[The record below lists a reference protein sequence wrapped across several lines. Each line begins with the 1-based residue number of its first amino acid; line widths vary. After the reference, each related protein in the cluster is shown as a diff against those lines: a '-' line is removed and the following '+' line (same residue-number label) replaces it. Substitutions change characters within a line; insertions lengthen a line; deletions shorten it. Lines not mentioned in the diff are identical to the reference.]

1 MSTQPL
7 QFLLLL
13 FAGWVN
19 RQQLYVIEYLKIE
32 NKILREQLGGKRIHL
47 TDNQR
52 RRLAV
57 KAKVLGRNL
66 LSELTSIARPDT
78 ILRWYRKL
86 VANKYDGSKK
96 RSPGRPRTK
105 HETRA
110 LVARM
115 AVDNPRWGYTRIR
128 GALSTLE

>member
-19 RQQLYVIEYLKIE
+19 RQQLDVIEYLKEE
-32 NKILREQLGGKRIHL
+32 NKVLREQLGGKRIHL
-47 TDNQR
+47 NDDQR

-57 KAKVLGRNL
+57 KAKVLGRKL
-66 LSELTSIARPDT
+66 LGKLASIATPDT
-78 ILRWYRKL
+78 ILRWYQRL
-86 VANKYDGSKK
+86 IAHKYDGSKT

-110 LVARM
+110 LLR
-115 AVDNPRWGYTRIR
+115 P
-128 GALSTLE
+128 